1 MIKIV
6 RNHQVTKE
14 LAISKID
21 NFINDLIS
29 KSFSNDVKIIE
40 PRKQWNGDVMLFSF
54 KVKKGFFSAT
64 IEGIVIVNDT
74 DVILTSELPG
84 MVKALISE
92 EKIKDTINAQFN
104 LLF

>member
-14 LAISKID
+14 QAISKID
-21 NFINDLIS
+21 NFINNLMS

-40 PRKQWNGDVMLFSF
+40 PRKQWNSDVMTFSF
-54 KVKKGFFSAT
+54 KAKKGFFSAT
-64 IEGIVIVNDT
+64 IEGKVTVNGT
-74 DVILTSELPG
+74 EVILTSELPG
-84 MVKALISE
+84 IVKAFVSE
-92 EKIKDTINAQFN
+92 EKIKDTINEQFN